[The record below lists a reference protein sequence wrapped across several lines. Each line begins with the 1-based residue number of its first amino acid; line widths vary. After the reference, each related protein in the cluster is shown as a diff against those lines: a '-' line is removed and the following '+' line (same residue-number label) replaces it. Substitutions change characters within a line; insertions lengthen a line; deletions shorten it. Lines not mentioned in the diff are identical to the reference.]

1 MIEGIGV
8 DIVDIRRIDRIA
20 KRYGDR
26 FVSKVL
32 TEGEITKS
40 AITAK
45 DIASAFA
52 AKEAFVKALGT
63 GFRGIGLKDIE
74 VYNDDK
80 GKPFYLL
87 SSKIEENFGK
97 IRSHLSITHER
108 YYVVAMAVIERL

>member
-8 DIVDIRRIDRIA
+8 DIVDIRRIDNIT

-32 TEGEITKS
+32 TEGELKKSVIT
-40 AITAK
+40 IK

-74 VYNDDK
+74 VYNDEK
-80 GKPFYLL
+80 GKPFYLF
-87 SSKIEENFGK
+87 SSKIEKGFGK
-97 IRSHLSITHER
+97 IRSHLSISHEKD
-108 YYVVAMAVIERL
+108 YVVAMAVIERL